1 MKELKSR
8 IEYIL
13 KHNLIVQKS
22 YKSIMSLIFRFI
34 GILIPLNDKM
44 ILFNAHG
51 RRYNDSPKAIY
62 LKMINDSRYKE
73 YEFVWALD
81 EPDKYDIP
89 GCSKVKMDT
98 IKYFITALKAKYWI
112 TCVNIERGLHFKKK
126 QTIYLNTWHGTPLK
140 LIGNAVSGRK
150 DFDFSSVDIFC
161 TAGKYED
168 EIYKRDFNVLEDNLL
183 LSGLPRN
190 DELYNV
196 SDEQIET
203 YKKVLNIPIDKKIIL
218 YAPTWRDS
226 TDRGKSYSIKPPI
239 NIDYWKKKLQD
250 EYVLLLRTHAYTN
263 DVLGVK
269 FDEFVRDLSSYPDI
283 NQLLIISDILISD
296 YSATIFDY
304 SILERPIICFGYDY
318 DEYKK
323 DRGFYFDLDEE
334 IPNGVLRTQES
345 VMEKILALDYKNE
358 CEKTKRFKNK
368 YLNVG
373 GNATV
378 QCIDLLFK
386 NKESGG
392 Y

>member
-1 MKELKSR
+1 MKGLR
-8 IEYIL
+8 ARTDYIL
-13 KHNLIVQKS
+13 KHNLMMQKS
-22 YKSIMSLIFRFI
+22 YKVIMSFVFKTISIF
-34 GILIPLNDKM
+34 IPINDKM
-44 ILFNAHG
+44 ILFSAHG

-62 LKMINDSRYKE
+62 QKMINDSMYNG

-81 EPDKYDIP
+81 DPNKYDIP
-89 GCSKVKMDT
+89 GGSKVKMDT

-140 LIGNAVSGRK
+140 LIGNAVTGRK

-161 TAGKYED
+161 AAGKYEK
-168 EIYKRDFNVLEDNLL
+168 EIYKRDFNVLEDNIL

-196 SDEQIET
+196 LDEQIAN
-203 YKKVLNIPIDKKIIL
+203 YKRLLNIPADKKVIL

-226 TDRGKSYSIKPPI
+226 TDNGKSYSIRPPI
-239 NIDYWKKKLQD
+239 NIDYWKNELQD

-263 DVLGVK
+263 EVLGIE
-269 FDEFVRDLSSYPDI
+269 FDEFARDFSSYPDI
-283 NQLLIISDILISD
+283 NQLLIVADILISD

-318 DEYKK
+318 HEYMK
-323 DRGFYFDLDEE
+323 DRGFYLDLEEE
-334 IPNGVLRTQES
+334 IPNGVIRTQEK
-345 VMEKILALDYKNE
+345 VIEKILTLDYRNE
-358 CEKTKRFKNK
+358 CKKTSDFKNK
-368 YLNVG
+368 YLNTS

-386 NKESGG
+386 SKKSGG
-392 Y
+392 C